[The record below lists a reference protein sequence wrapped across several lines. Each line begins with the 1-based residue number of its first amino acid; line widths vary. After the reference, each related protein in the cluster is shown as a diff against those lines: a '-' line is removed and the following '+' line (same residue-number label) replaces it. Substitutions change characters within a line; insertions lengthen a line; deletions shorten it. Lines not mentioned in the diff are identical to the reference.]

1 MIIRMTRVRIAG
13 PRALLDPTLRLL
25 QDLEVVHVVRPSI
38 PDARLSLPDREA
50 RRLERILE
58 DDEAA
63 LRALGASSP
72 ARLRPPEAV
81 SLPRGA
87 ALARR
92 TRRGAERIAHAIAA
106 LEDERLVLLRY
117 QEFYAAFE
125 PLLGSELAW
134 PDGHAFYVVLRAG
147 ADDAVPRLRSSL
159 DAAVDGEI
167 ELLSRPLPSG
177 ETAVLILASSRVA
190 AKVGQLL
197 SASRVQELP
206 APEGLGESSLLR
218 AMPALRA
225 RLTEIP
231 RAIGAREDQ
240 RRALREARRAELESL
255 RAWLHDRL
263 LVLQARAQAHAG
275 VHLFVIEGWIPG
287 PELAALAERA
297 ERELGPEV
305 LVEAVATEP
314 WTRADAPVALANPPL
329 FRPFELITRTL
340 PLPRY
345 GTIDPTPF
353 VAVFFP
359 MFVGLMLGDLGF
371 GALLAVLAVAIR
383 LRSKPRSTLR
393 AVSAVAGACAAF
405 TLVFGLVFGEL
416 FGDLGARAFG
426 LRPLGFDREAAIL
439 PFLALTVA
447 LGVVHVVL
455 GLALAVVNAWRQGHR
470 REALGR
476 GVAALMVTL
485 TVMALL
491 AALRLLPPRLFTP
504 LVIAVLVAFPIL
516 VLLEGVIAIVELVSN
531 FGQILSYARIMALGT
546 ASLMLAIVANR
557 MVGAMGSALVGVL
570 FALLFHLVNFAI
582 GLFSPTIHALRLHY
596 VEFFGRFFSPGGTP
610 YRPLTHWHPSEQG
623 S

>member
-1 MIIRMTRVRIAG
+1 VMIRMTRVRIAG
-13 PRALLDPTLRLL
+13 PRALLDGTLRVL
-25 QDLEVVHVVRPSI
+25 QDLEVVHVVRPAI
-38 PDARLSLPDREA
+38 PGPQGTPVDRESL
-50 RRLERILE
+50 RLRRILD
-58 DDEAA
+58 DDETA
-63 LRALGASSP
+63 LRLLQASPSSGA
-72 ARLRPPEAV
+72 PPGAV
-81 SLPRGA
+81 ALPRAA

-92 TRRGAERIAHAIAA
+92 TRRSAERIARALAA
-106 LEDERLVLLRY
+106 LEDERNVLLRY
-117 QEFYAAFE
+117 EEFFAAFDS
-125 PLLGSELAW
+125 LLGHELAW
-134 PDGHAFYVVLRAG
+134 PDGRAFYVVLRAG
-147 ADDAVPRLRSSL
+147 AADAIHRLRSSL

-177 ETAVLILASSRVA
+177 ETAVLILASAAVA
-190 AKVGQLL
+190 TKVGQLL

-206 APEGLGESSLLR
+206 APEGLGETSMLR

-225 RLTEIP
+225 RLAEIP
-231 RAIGAREDQ
+231 RAIAAREAE
-240 RRALREARRAELESL
+240 RRALREAVGPELVSL

-263 LVLQARAQAHAG
+263 LVLEARAQAHTG
-275 VHLFVIEGWIPG
+275 FQLFVIEGWIPR
-287 PELAALAERA
+287 PELD
-297 ERELGPEV
+297 ELTTRVEHDLGSDV

-314 WTRADAPVALANPPL
+314 WTRVDAPVALANPPL
-329 FRPFELITRTL
+329 FRPFEVITRTL

-359 MFVGLMLGDLGF
+359 MFVGLMLGDVGI
-371 GALLAVLAVAIR
+371 GVMVAALAVVLR

-393 AVSAVAGACAAF
+393 SISAVAGACAAF
-405 TLVFGLVFGEL
+405 TVVFGLLFGEL
-416 FGDLGARAFG
+416 FGDLGRRV
-426 LRPLGFDREAAIL
+426 LHMRPLGFDRQEAIL

-455 GLALAVVNAWRQGHR
+455 GLTLAVVNAWRQGNR

-491 AALRLLPPRLFTP
+491 AALRLLPPALFTP

-516 VLLEGVIAIVELVSN
+516 VLLEGVIAVVELVSN

-546 ASLMLAIVANR
+546 ASMMLAIVANR
-557 MVGAMGSALVGVL
+557 MVGAMGSVLVGVL
-570 FALLFHLVNFAI
+570 FALLFHIVNFAI

-596 VEFFGRFFSPGGTP
+596 VEFFGRFFSPGGTA
-610 YRPLTHWHPSEQG
+610 YRPLSHWHPSEG

>member
-1 MIIRMTRVRIAG
+1 MIRMTRVRIAG
-13 PRALLDPTLRLL
+13 PRVLLDGTLRVL
-25 QDLEVVHVVRPSI
+25 QDLEVVHVVRPAI
-38 PDARLSLPDREA
+38 PGPHGAPVDRESL
-50 RRLERILE
+50 RLRRILD
-58 DDEAA
+58 DDETA
-63 LRALGASSP
+63 LRLLQASPSSGA
-72 ARLRPPEAV
+72 PPGAV
-81 SLPRGA
+81 ALPRAA

-92 TRRGAERIAHAIAA
+92 TRRSAERIARALAA
-106 LEDERLVLLRY
+106 LEDERNVLLRY
-117 QEFYAAFE
+117 EEFFAAFDS
-125 PLLGSELAW
+125 LLGHELAW
-134 PDGHAFYVVLRAG
+134 PDGRAFYVVLRAG
-147 ADDAVPRLRSSL
+147 AADAIHRLRSSL

-177 ETAVLILASSRVA
+177 ETAVLILASAAVA
-190 AKVGQLL
+190 TKVGQLL

-206 APEGLGESSLLR
+206 APEGLGETSMLR

-225 RLTEIP
+225 RLAEIP
-231 RAIGAREDQ
+231 RAIATREAE
-240 RRALREARRAELESL
+240 RLALRDAVGPELESL

-263 LVLQARAQAHAG
+263 LVLEARAQAHTG
-275 VHLFVIEGWIPG
+275 FQLFVIEGWIPR
-287 PELAALAERA
+287 PELDQLTTRVEHD
-297 ERELGPEV
+297 LGPDV

-314 WTRADAPVALANPPL
+314 WTRVDAPVALANPPL
-329 FRPFELITRTL
+329 FRPFEVITRTL

-359 MFVGLMLGDLGF
+359 MFVGLMLGDVGI
-371 GALLAVLAVAIR
+371 GVMVAALAVVLR

-393 AVSAVAGACAAF
+393 SISAVAGACAAF
-405 TLVFGLVFGEL
+405 TVVFGLLFGEL
-416 FGDLGARAFG
+416 FGDLGRRV
-426 LRPLGFDREAAIL
+426 LHMRPLGFDRQEAIL

-455 GLALAVVNAWRQGHR
+455 GLTLAVVNAWRQGNR

-491 AALRLLPPRLFTP
+491 AALRLLPPALFTP
-504 LVIAVLVAFPIL
+504 LVVAVLVAFPIL
-516 VLLEGVIAIVELVSN
+516 VLLEGVIAVVELVSN

-546 ASLMLAIVANR
+546 ASMMLAIVANR
-557 MVGAMGSALVGVL
+557 MVGAMGSVLVGVL
-570 FALLFHLVNFAI
+570 FALLFHIVNFAI

-596 VEFFGRFFSPGGTP
+596 VEFFGRFFSPGGTA
-610 YRPLTHWHPSEQG
+610 YRPLSHWHPSEG